1 MANGL
6 CLACGAGSH
15 ALRDCRY
22 RKFEHV
28 APVRP
33 AHPAAALPAPP
44 LRRNPEP
51 VDRRVP
57 FLPQR
62 YDHQQRGMR
71 ARADQGRGRVHVMAA
86 ETSGDAAEY
95 GDQYPDQE
103 P

>member
-1 MANGL
+1 M
-6 CLACGAGSH
+6 
-15 ALRDCRY
+15 LRDCPH
-22 RKFEHV
+22 RKFGHV

-33 AHPAAALPAPP
+33 ALPAPP

-57 FLPQR
+57 LPPQR

-71 ARADQGRGRVHVMAA
+71 PRADQGRGQVHVMAA
-86 ETSGDAAEY
+86 EASGDAAEWE
-95 GDQYPDQE
+95 DQYPDQE